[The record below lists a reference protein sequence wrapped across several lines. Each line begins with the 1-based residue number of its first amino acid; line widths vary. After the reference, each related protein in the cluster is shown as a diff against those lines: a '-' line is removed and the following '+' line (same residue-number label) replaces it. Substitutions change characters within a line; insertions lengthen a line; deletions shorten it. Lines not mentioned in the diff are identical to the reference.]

1 LIGSNEGGR
10 LDRMGLSERDQA
22 ILEFEGSWWT
32 LAGPKEAAIR
42 DRFGISATS
51 YRRILANLMETEDAE
66 SADPLLVR
74 RLRRD
79 RDLRRRARYE
89 RRPPGGADGRGVP

>member
-1 LIGSNEGGR
+1 LIGSNGGGR

-32 LAGPKEAAIR
+32 FAGPKQAAIR

-51 YRRILANLMETEDAE
+51 YRRILASLMESEEAE
-66 SADPLLVR
+66 TADPLLVR

>member
-1 LIGSNEGGR
+1 MIRLGDGGR
-10 LDRMGLSERDQA
+10 LGRMGLSERDQA

-32 LAGPKEAAIR
+32 VTGSKEAAIR
-42 DRFGISATS
+42 DRFGMSPSS
-51 YRRILANLMETEDAE
+51 YRRILASLMESEEAE
-66 SADPLLVR
+66 NVDPLLVR

>member
-1 LIGSNEGGR
+1 
-10 LDRMGLSERDQA
+10 MGLSELDHA

-32 LAGPKEAAIR
+32 HEGPKEAAIR
-42 DRFGISATS
+42 NRFGISVTS
-51 YRRILANLMETEDAE
+51 YRRMLAYLMESDEAE

-79 RDLRRRARYE
+79 RNLRRRARFE
-89 RRPPGGADGRGVP
+89 RRPPGGADGREVP

>member
-1 LIGSNEGGR
+1 
-10 LDRMGLSERDQA
+10 MGLSERDHA

-32 LAGPKEAAIR
+32 VAGPKQAAIR
-42 DRFGISATS
+42 DRFGISVSS
-51 YRRILANLMETEDAE
+51 YRRILVSLMDSEEAE

-79 RDLRRRARYE
+79 RDLRRRARFE

>member
-1 LIGSNEGGR
+1 
-10 LDRMGLSERDQA
+10 MGLSERDQA

-32 LAGPKEAAIR
+32 LAGPKQAAIR
-42 DRFGISATS
+42 ERFGISVSS
-51 YRRILANLMETEDAE
+51 YRRILATLMESEEAE

-79 RDLRRRARYE
+79 RDLRRRSRYE
-89 RRPPGGADGRGVP
+89 RRPSGGADGRGVP

>member
-1 LIGSNEGGR
+1 
-10 LDRMGLSERDQA
+10 MGLSERDQA

-32 LAGPKEAAIR
+32 FAGRKQAAIR
-42 DRFGISATS
+42 DRFGISASS
-51 YRRILANLMETEDAE
+51 YRRILASLMESEDAE

-79 RDLRRRARYE
+79 RDMRRRARYE

>member
-1 LIGSNEGGR
+1 
-10 LDRMGLSERDQA
+10 MGLSERDQA

-32 LAGPKEAAIR
+32 ITGSKEAASR
-42 DRFGISATS
+42 DRFGISVSS
-51 YRRILANLMETEDAE
+51 YRRILASLMDSEDAE
-66 SADPLLVR
+66 NTDPRLVR

>member
-1 LIGSNEGGR
+1 MIRLNEGGR
-10 LDRMGLSERDQA
+10 LDRMGLSERDHA

-32 LAGPKEAAIR
+32 LAEPKQAAIR
-42 DRFGISATS
+42 DRFGISMSS
-51 YRRILANLMETEDAE
+51 YRRILASLIESEDAE

-79 RDLRRRARYE
+79 RDLRRRARFE
-89 RRPPGGADGRGVP
+89 GRPPGGADGRGVP

>member
-1 LIGSNEGGR
+1 LNEGGR
-10 LDRMGLSERDQA
+10 LDQMGLSERDQA

-32 LAGPKEAAIR
+32 LAGPKQVAIR
-42 DRFGISATS
+42 DRFGISVSS
-51 YRRILANLMETEDAE
+51 YRRILASLMESEEAE

-79 RDLRRRARYE
+79 RDLRRRARFE
-89 RRPPGGADGRGVP
+89 RRPRGGADGRRVP